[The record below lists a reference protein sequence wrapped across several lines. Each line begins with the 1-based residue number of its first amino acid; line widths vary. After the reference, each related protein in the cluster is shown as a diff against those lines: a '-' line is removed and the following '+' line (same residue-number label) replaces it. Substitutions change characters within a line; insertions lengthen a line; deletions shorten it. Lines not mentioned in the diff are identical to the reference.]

1 MKKLFIVLAVA
12 SLGFVAC
19 NNDSETPVEETQAY
33 KDSVAAKATADS
45 LAAEAAKIP
54 APTVDTLKKDTLPK

>member
-19 NNDSETPVEETQAY
+19 NNESTTEVNPDSTAVETPA
-33 KDSVAAKATADS
+33 
-45 LAAEAAKIP
+45 P
-54 APTVDTLKKDTLPK
+54 APATNDTLTIKADTTLTVDTLKKDTSAKK